1 MMKRSTAAALGIL
14 LGLSYSTAHALVVPE
29 SMHIQGVL
37 AGGNGS
43 DTPEGPTSF
52 TFRFFDEP
60 DDGANELWSADQ
72 TLQVLVGGFFV
83 GQIGTKERPLDYS
96 VFDSDTPVYLEIT
109 VDGDRLVPRH
119 RINSVPYAMW
129 AANALDEEEIASA
142 LGDRLVPNACADGQI
157 AMWDAASAVWV
168 CADQAAGP
176 QGAAGAD
183 GTSVTVA
190 IEEAGSNCPEGGLV
204 VTDASGTSYVCN
216 GADGADGAD
225 GASVS
230 AAVEAAGAN
239 CPNGGVSITDAGG
252 TTYVC
257 NGANGADGANGTNG
271 SDGSNGSDGADGTSV
286 TTAVEAPGGNCPNG
300 GVSVMDAGGTTYVC
314 NGADGAQGQQGDPGA
329 PGPAGPGGGGVT
341 VKEAGGATLGT
352 VIDVNASTFT
362 FMTSTSYFVT
372 LSHTGGIP
380 HSYYVYYPNA
390 NCTGSPTYVNG
401 GYAGE
406 AGEFTQ
412 YRDIFARVAHYLG
425 ASGQWAVPRDTG
437 GGLNM
442 GVLGGNLTTA
452 SGYHPGNSTPCGA
465 GGIPTSNWG
474 NELVA
479 ISPAA
484 LGLPATITPPF
495 TFE

>member
-1 MMKRSTAAALGIL
+1 MT
-14 LGLSYSTAHALVVPE
+14 T
-29 SMHIQGVL
+29 
-37 AGGNGS
+37 
-43 DTPEGPTSF
+43 
-52 TFRFFDEP
+52 
-60 DDGANELWSADQ
+60 
-72 TLQVLVGGFFV
+72 
-83 GQIGTKERPLDYS
+83 
-96 VFDSDTPVYLEIT
+96 
-109 VDGDRLVPRH
+109 
-119 RINSVPYAMW
+119 
-129 AANALDEEEIASA
+129 
-142 LGDRLVPNACADGQI
+142 
-157 AMWDAASAVWV
+157 
-168 CADQAAGP
+168 
-176 QGAAGAD
+176 
-183 GTSVTVA
+183 
-190 IEEAGSNCPEGGLV
+190 
-204 VTDASGTSYVCN
+204 
-216 GADGADGAD
+216 
-225 GASVS
+225 
-230 AAVEAAGAN
+230 AVEAPGGN

-271 SDGSNGSDGADGTSV
+271 TNGSDGSNGSDGADGTSV
-286 TTAVEAPGGNCPNG
+286 TTAVEAPGGNCLNG